1 MRILRGLVNLIII
14 IVLWAI
20 LKNIWE
26 PAAYILVPLFAVV
39 MFSGLNNRTEQGN
52 EAGRHDEQ
60 AEALNE
66 WDGHGNDGDEYDVDE
81 YGEDDDEEDEEDEE
95 YDELVEDAAVI
106 VAQAGYA
113 SLELLEAELDI
124 HEEDAEYILNELEE
138 YGIVDEASNGSSV
151 RKVLLTP
158 AGVQALVNSWHEY
171 EDDEEEYEGDD
182 GDDEDEAGWH
192 SLRDERVKNAAAVVV
207 DTGYASAY
215 LLQFHLAVDTER
227 ATELL
232 HILEACHIVGPADG
246 HRTERSVL
254 VTPAWMEREL
264 GEEIYEEKE
273 AKNGIAGLL
282 QQLDAL
288 HGMEAAK
295 LHIRQLVD
303 VLSEMN
309 EREDCGFDT
318 YELRMNMIF
327 AGLPGMGQMTIARI
341 VGKILYEMDILYEGD
356 VVVVPFCELLGSDP
370 FTTSTQVHDALEGA
384 SGNVVVIPDLYR
396 LSEPG
401 APEQGSE
408 AIHALLSYLDQ
419 CNEEIVVI
427 LSGAPNKLNSLL
439 DKYIGIRTFFPYLI
453 PFLRT
458 ATTAGGNIADATA
471 EHFYQFERPS
481 LSEERVVP
489 EMPPLVSP
497 PREHEGTKNVAPQ
510 CESVQQNEV
519 RLEKDGFPQNEVRL
533 GQDGF
538 PHSEVRLEKDEVPNS
553 EVRLEKDGVPHS
565 EVRLEP
571 DVVRR
576 NEVRLEP
583 NVIQAERFDWE
594 AELSRIEELHGQRA
608 TLAEWEE
615 QLHAYHER
623 KAKGMYADAPPACF
637 VFKGGTESGRASLAQ
652 WLAGLYK
659 HYGIVAQ
666 GHVVTAEL
674 QDIRSLQELNE
685 HLQNRMQQ
693 AEGGLLV
700 VHIHELGSAAERVQ
714 AERAVAD
721 ALMKATDKMNA
732 DKVIVIEGSEEEVK
746 AFLDVS
752 SVLRMRFSKQIEL
765 ERVAAGKA

>member
-1 MRILRGLVNLIII
+1 MELRILRGLVNLIILI
-14 IVLWAI
+14 ILWAI

-26 PAAYILVPLFAVV
+26 PAAYIFVPLFAIV
-39 MFSGLNNRTEQGN
+39 MFSGLNNRTEQEN

-60 AEALNE
+60 VEALNE
-66 WDGHGNDGDEYDVDE
+66 WDGHDNDGDEYDVDE
-81 YGEDDDEEDEEDEE
+81 YGEDDDDEDEEDEE

-124 HEEDAEYILNELEE
+124 DEEDAEYILNELEE
-138 YGIVDEASNGSSV
+138 YGIVDEASSDSSV

-171 EDDEEEYEGDD
+171 EDDDEEYEGDD

-207 DTGYASAY
+207 DAGYASAD
-215 LLQFHLAVDTER
+215 LLQSHLAVDTER

-246 HRTERSVL
+246 HRTERSVF

-327 AGLPGMGQMTIARI
+327 AGLPGMGEMTIARI
-341 VGKILYEMDILYEGD
+341 VGKILYEMDILYEGE
-356 VVVVPFCELLGSDP
+356 VVEVPFCELLGSDP
-370 FTTSTQVHDALEGA
+370 FTTSTQVHDALEEA

-401 APEQGSE
+401 APEQGRE
-408 AIHALLSYLDQ
+408 AIHALLNYLDQ

-471 EHFYQFERPS
+471 EHFSRCDRPS
-481 LSEERVVP
+481 FPEERVVP

-497 PREHEGTKNVAPQ
+497 PREHAGTETVAPQ
-510 CESVQQNEV
+510 CEPV
-519 RLEKDGFPQNEVRL
+519 PQ
-533 GQDGF
+533 
-538 PHSEVRLEKDEVPNS
+538 SEVRLEQDRVLQN
-553 EVRLEKDGVPHS
+553 V
-565 EVRLEP
+565 VRLEP
-571 DVVRR
+571 DVG
-576 NEVRLEP
+576 
-583 NVIQAERFDWE
+583 QAERFDWE
-594 AELSRIEELHGQRA
+594 AELSRSEELHGQHV
-608 TLAEWEE
+608 TLAEWAE
-615 QLHAYHER
+615 QLHACHER
-623 KAKGMYADAPPACF
+623 KAIGMYADAPPACF

-674 QDIRSLQELNE
+674 RDIRSLQELNE
-685 HLQNRMQQ
+685 HLQNRLQQ

-700 VHIHELGSAAERVQ
+700 VHIHELGSAADRVQ

-721 ALMKATDKMNA
+721 TLMKATDKMNA

>member
-1 MRILRGLVNLIII
+1 MLALRVFRGLVNLIII
-14 IVLWAI
+14 IILWAI

-26 PAAYILVPLFAVV
+26 PAAYIFVPLLAIV

-52 EAGRHDEQ
+52 AAGRHDEQ

-66 WDGHGNDGDEYDVDE
+66 WDRHDNDGDEYDEDE
-81 YGEDDDEEDEEDEE
+81 YGENECDEDDDEEDEDDEE

-124 HEEDAEYILNELEE
+124 GEEDAEYILNELEE
-138 YGIVDEASNGSSV
+138 YGIVDEASSDSSV

-171 EDDEEEYEGDD
+171 EDDEEYD
-182 GDDEDEAGWH
+182 GDDEDEACWH
-192 SLRDERVKNAAAVVV
+192 SLRDEGVKNAAAVVV
-207 DTGYASAY
+207 DVGYASAE
-215 LLQFHLAVDTER
+215 LLQSHLAVDRER

-232 HILEACHIVGPADG
+232 HILEDCHIVGPANG
-246 HRTERSVL
+246 HRIERSVL

-264 GEEIYEEKE
+264 GEEIDEEKE

-309 EREDCGFDT
+309 EREDRGFDT

-341 VGKILYEMDILYEGD
+341 VGKLLYEMDILYEGE
-356 VVVVPFCELLGSDP
+356 VVEVPFFELLGSDT
-370 FTTSTQVHDALEGA
+370 FTTSTQVHDALNGA

-401 APEQGSE
+401 APEQGGE
-408 AIHALLSYLDQ
+408 AIHSLLSYLDQ

-458 ATTAGGNIADATA
+458 ATTAGGNIADARA
-471 EHFYQFERPS
+471 EHFSRFERPS
-481 LSEERVVP
+481 LPEERVVP

-497 PREHEGTKNVAPQ
+497 PREHAGMETVAPQ
-510 CESVQQNEV
+510 SEPVRQNEVGLEQDGVRQNEV
-519 RLEKDGFPQNEVRL
+519 RLEQG
-533 GQDGF
+533 
-538 PHSEVRLEKDEVPNS
+538 
-553 EVRLEKDGVPHS
+553 GVQQY
-565 EVRLEP
+565 EE
-571 DVVRR
+571 
-576 NEVRLEP
+576 RLEP
-583 NVIQAERFDWE
+583 NVVQAERFDWE

-608 TLAEWEE
+608 TLAEWAE

-652 WLAGLYK
+652 CLAGLYK
-659 HYGIVAQ
+659 HYGIVSR

-674 QDIRSLQELNE
+674 RDIRSLQELNE
-685 HLQNRMQQ
+685 QLQNRLQQ
-693 AEGGLLV
+693 AEGGLLA
-700 VHIHELGSAAERVQ
+700 VHIHELGSAADRVQ

-721 ALMKATDKMNA
+721 AMMKATDKMNA
-732 DKVIVIEGSEEEVK
+732 DKVIVIEGTEEEVK

>member
-1 MRILRGLVNLIII
+1 MLALRILRGLVNLIII

-26 PAAYILVPLFAVV
+26 PAAYIFVPLFAVV

-138 YGIVDEASNGSSV
+138 YGIVDEASSDSSV

-171 EDDEEEYEGDD
+171 EDDEEEYEGDN

-215 LLQFHLAVDTER
+215 LLQSHLAVDTER

-264 GEEIYEEKE
+264 GEVYEEKE

-288 HGMEAAK
+288 HGMDAAK

-309 EREDCGFDT
+309 EREDRGFDT

-327 AGLPGMGQMTIARI
+327 AGLTGMGQMTIARI

-497 PREHEGTKNVAPQ
+497 PREHAGTKTVAPQ

-519 RLEKDGFPQNEVRL
+519 RLEQ
-533 GQDGF
+533 
-538 PHSEVRLEKDEVPNS
+538 
-553 EVRLEKDGVPHS
+553 DGVPHS
-565 EVRLEP
+565 EVRLEQ
-571 DVVRR
+571 DEVRQNEVR
-576 NEVRLEP
+576 LGQDGVRQNEVRLEP
-583 NVIQAERFDWE
+583 DVVQAERFDWE

-674 QDIRSLQELNE
+674 RDIRSMQELNE
-685 HLQNRMQQ
+685 QLQNRLQQ

-700 VHIHELGSAAERVQ
+700 VHIHELGSAADRVQ

-765 ERVAAGKA
+765 EWVAAGKA